1 MIDIKSQTKA
11 EIEAFLLSKGEQKF
25 RASQI
30 YDWLWKK
37 GAQSFEEM
45 SNLSKQ
51 TRTLLSENFSLYFPT
66 IDTKLVSSDRTIKIA
81 FRLFDNSLIEGVII
95 PSSDRAT
102 ACISSQVGC
111 ALQCSFCATGT
122 LGFKRNLTAA
132 EIYDQTVILNQ
143 LATETFGYGLS
154 NIVMMGMGEPL
165 QNYKNVMEAITHITS
180 PDGMG
185 MSPQRLTLSTA
196 GLAPQIKQ
204 LADDGFKCNLA
215 ISLHSA
221 DEAIR
226 SRLMMINN
234 AHLLD
239 SLREAI
245 HYFSQKT
252 GSRVTMEYL
261 ILNNINDSIDDA
273 QKLAI
278 FCRAFPSKIN
288 IIEYNQTDN
297 SPFKSTT
304 PERLKEF
311 VSFLESKN
319 MIVNVRASKGKD
331 IDAACGQLV
340 NKKRS

>member
-25 RASQI
+25 RAGQI
-30 YDWLWKK
+30 YEWLWKK
-37 GAQSFEEM
+37 GAKSFDDM
-45 SNLSKQ
+45 SNLSK
-51 TRTLLSENFSLYFPT
+51 TMRTALAENFTLQIPT
-66 IDTKLVSSDRTIKIA
+66 IDTKLVSSDKTIKIA
-81 FRLFDNSLIEGVII
+81 FKLSDDSLIEGVII
-95 PSSDRAT
+95 PSTDRST

-111 ALQCSFCATGT
+111 ALKCSFCATGT
-122 LGFKRNLTAA
+122 LGYKRNLTAA
-132 EIYDQTVILNQ
+132 EIYDQTFMLNQ
-143 LATETFGYGLS
+143 LSIETFGYGLS

-165 QNYKNVMEAITHITS
+165 QNYKNVMEAIANITS
-180 PDGMG
+180 SDGMG

-215 ISLHSA
+215 VSLHSA
-221 DEAIR
+221 DEAAR
-226 SRLMMINN
+226 SKLMMINT
-234 AHLLD
+234 AHTLD

-245 HYFSQKT
+245 SYFSKKT

-261 ILNNINDSIDDA
+261 ILNDINDSVEDA

-297 SPFKSTT
+297 SPFKTT
-304 PERLKEF
+304 SPDRLKKF

-319 MIVNVRASKGKD
+319 MIVNIRASKGKD

-340 NKKRS
+340 NKRK

>member
-11 EIEAFLLSKGEQKF
+11 ELEAFLLSKGEQKF

-37 GAQSFEEM
+37 GARSFEEM

-51 TRTLLSENFSLYFPT
+51 TRTLLSDNFSLHIPT

-122 LGFKRNLTAA
+122 LGFKRNLTTA

-165 QNYKNVMEAITHITS
+165 QNYKNVMDAIAHITS

-234 AHLLD
+234 AHPLE

-273 QKLAI
+273 QKLAV

-304 PERLKEF
+304 PERLKKF

-340 NKKRS
+340 NKRS